1 MPLFKIS
8 RNQFLAVYSTFSI
21 GGKAKSIYHAE
32 NRQELIGI
40 LDFLHKKRSRFGI
53 FACGSNI
60 VFPDKGVTYP
70 MIQVTGGK
78 IRVHKSKVLAD
89 AGVRLSDLVDFYLN
103 KNLAGLEKFS
113 GIPGSVG
120 GAVVGNAGAYG
131 ESIGDYIIKVEVWQN
146 GQVKFLERQM
156 CKFSYRHSIFK
167 EKPFIVLRV
176 ELKAVSAEGMKLKK
190 ISAEI
195 IRLRELKYKSGL
207 KCPGSFFKNIPVA
220 DASDSLLSKINQNVI
235 KGGKIPAGYL
245 LESVGAKGVRV
256 GGIKVAD
263 YHGNLFINDG
273 QGTFADVKK
282 LAKILKER
290 VKRKYG
296 ITLEEEIRYF

>member
-1 MPLFKIS
+1 MSSFNKIQNHPLS
-8 RNQFLAVYSTFSI
+8 ALSTFGI
-21 GGKAKSIYHAE
+21 GGNAKIVYQPE
-32 NRQELIGI
+32 NRQELLEI
-40 LDFLHKKRSRFGI
+40 LEYLHQQKTSFGI
-53 FACGSNI
+53 IAGGSNI
-60 VFPDKGVTYP
+60 IFPDQGINYPLIQIKSGV
-70 MIQVTGGK
+70 IVRK
-78 IRVHKSKVLAD
+78 KAAVIAD

-146 GQVKFLERQM
+146 GQVRFLARQM

-176 ELKAVSAEGMKLKK
+176 ELKAAPADGLELKK
-190 ISAEI
+190 ISEEI

-220 DASDSLLSKINQNVI
+220 DASASLLSKIDHSVI
-235 KGGKIPAGYL
+235 KGGKNPAGYL
-245 LESVGAKGVRV
+245 LESVGAKRIRI

-273 QGTFADVKK
+273 KGTFADVKK

>member
-8 RNQFLAVYSTFSI
+8 RNQLLAVYSTFSI

-53 FACGSNI
+53 FAGGSNI
-60 VFPDKGVTYP
+60 IFPDQGIGYPLIQIKSGVIVRKKTAV
-70 MIQVTGGK
+70 I
-78 IRVHKSKVLAD
+78 AD

-146 GQVKFLERQM
+146 GQVRFLTRQE
-156 CKFSYRHSIFK
+156 CRFSYRHSIFK

-195 IRLRELKYKSGL
+195 IRLREVKYKPGL
-207 KCPGSFFKNIPVA
+207 KSPGSFFKNIPV
-220 DASDSLLSKINQNVI
+220 DNVSKSLLSKIDSKYI

-245 LESVGAKGVRV
+245 LESVGAKGVRA

-273 QGTFADVKK
+273 KGTASDVKK

-296 ITLEEEIRYF
+296 ITLGEEVRYF